1 MPFSFSDPVRRC
13 VIALFGALASAAGG
27 MMEAQAQDAWEPQRR
42 RMVEEIAALAREAR
56 AATGRATL
64 SERLLAVMAKV
75 PRHELV
81 PADQRAVAYANRPLP
96 IGLGQTI
103 SQPFIVALMTDF
115 MDVKPG
121 DRVLE
126 IGTGSGYQA
135 AVLAELAGT
144 VYTIEI
150 VEPLAREAARRLTAL
165 GYRNVVAKVGD
176 GYRGW
181 PEHAPFDSIMVTAAP
196 RAVPQPLIEQ
206 LKPGGRLVVPV
217 GGQAAGQ
224 ELLLIQKNP
233 DGTVTRRTILAVRF
247 VPLIDKSGIQQ

>member
-1 MPFSFSDPVRRC
+1 MPFSFSGFARRC
-13 VIALFGALASAAGG
+13 LLAVFGALASAAGG
-27 MMEAQAQDAWEPQRR
+27 MMETQAQDAWEPQRR
-42 RMVEEIAALAREAR
+42 RMVEEIVALAREAR

-64 SERLLAVMAKV
+64 SERVLAAMAKV

-81 PADQRAVAYANRPLP
+81 PADQKAIAYANRPLP

-103 SQPFIVALMTDF
+103 SQPFIVALMTDL
-115 MDVKPG
+115 MEVKPG

-135 AVLAELAGT
+135 AVLAELAAT

-150 VEPLAREAARRLTAL
+150 VEPLAREAAGRLNQL

-176 GYRGW
+176 GYQGW
-181 PEHAPFDSIMVTAAP
+181 PEHAPFDAIMVTAAP
-196 RAVPQPLIEQ
+196 REVPQPLIEQ

-224 ELLLIQKNP
+224 ALLLIEKKT
-233 DGTVTRRTILAVRF
+233 DGTVMRRNILAVSF
-247 VPLIDKSGIQQ
+247 VPLTDKSGKQQ